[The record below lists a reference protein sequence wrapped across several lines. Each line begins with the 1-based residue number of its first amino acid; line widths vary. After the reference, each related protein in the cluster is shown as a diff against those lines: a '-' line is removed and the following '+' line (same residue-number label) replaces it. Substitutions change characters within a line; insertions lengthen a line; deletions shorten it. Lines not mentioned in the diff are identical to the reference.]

1 MSHTQ
6 DTTPPHPA
14 TEQAPGPLQGLR
26 VVEFG
31 HAVAGPF
38 ATVMLA
44 DLGAEV
50 IKIERPGVG
59 DSLRGMGPRKGGVG
73 LWWSVAGR
81 NKRSITIDL
90 QKPEG
95 LALARDVIARSDV
108 VVENFR
114 PGVMERLGLG
124 WDELRALNPD
134 LVLLRISGFGQT
146 GPYAGRG
153 GFGKIAEAFSGAT
166 NLTGDPST
174 APVHPGYS
182 LGDATCGLM
191 GAFAVLA
198 ALRAKD
204 SGVAGGQVIDL
215 GLYEPVFRLIDW
227 QLPVTV
233 TGDVPIT
240 RSGPKFPFDA
250 AFVTTICRTSDEG
263 YVVVSA
269 ATAATIQRLAEFL
282 AAESGRPVTT
292 GAATTASAGRLTDE
306 VEAWCAAQP
315 AERVIELLSAAGVV
329 CGPVLRPDEI
339 MKDPQYAARENI
351 VEIEDARIGTLTM
364 PGVVPR
370 FSETPGE
377 VRWAGRELGEDT
389 DAVLRALCGL
399 SDARIGEL
407 REAGVL

>member
-1 MSHTQ
+1 MQHPE
-6 DTTPPHPA
+6 DTPPA
-14 TEQAPGPLQGLR
+14 GPLQGLR

-50 IKIERPGVG
+50 VKIERPGVG
-59 DSLRGMGPRKGGVG
+59 DSLRGMGPRKGDVG
-73 LWWSVAGR
+73 LWWTVAGR
-81 NKRSITIDL
+81 NKRSVTVDL
-90 QKPEG
+90 HRPEG
-95 LALARDVIARSDV
+95 LALAREIIGRSDV

-124 WDELRALNPD
+124 WADLQTLNPD

-146 GPYAGRG
+146 GPYAARG

-166 NLTGDPST
+166 NLTGDPT
-174 APVHPGYS
+174 QPPVHPGYS

-204 SGVAGGQVIDL
+204 SGVASGQVIDL
-215 GLYEPVFRLIDW
+215 GLYEPAFRLIDW

-250 AFVTTICRTSDEG
+250 AFVTTICRTSDGG

-269 ATAATIQRLAEFL
+269 ATAATIERLAEFL
-282 AAESGRPVTT
+282 AAESGGPVAA
-292 GAATTASAGRLTDE
+292 GAATTASAAALTEE
-306 VEAWCAAQP
+306 VEAWCAGQP
-315 AERVIELLSAAGVV
+315 AERVLDRLSAAGVV

-351 VEIEDARIGTLTM
+351 VEIEDPRIGPLTM

-377 VRWAGRELGEDT
+377 VRWAGPDLGQDT
-389 DAVLRALCGL
+389 DEVLGRVCGL
-399 SDARIGEL
+399 TAERIAEL
-407 REAGVL
+407 RRTGVV